1 MRQGMI
7 ERSLWHPVASAPSLG
22 ETPLPVT
29 LLDEPLVLWRDTSSA
44 PHVFADRC
52 PHRGARLSL
61 GCVRG
66 GELECAYHGWR
77 FEGGG
82 RAVAIPALPGF
93 VPPPGHRATVHAVR
107 EHCGLLWVRLDAAAA
122 DDPGPPAF
130 AALVWH
136 RALVRPRRG
145 LARRRRQCCRLVD
158 GRHRRGRPTES
169 QSSLSAR
176 AHTHRCVRVAGA
188 IDESV

>member
-1 MRQGMI
+1 MEGMI
-7 ERSLWHPVASAPSLG
+7 ERSLWHPVASAASLG
-22 ETPLPVT
+22 ETPLAAT
-29 LLDEPLVLWRDTSSA
+29 LLDEPLVLWRNASGA
-44 PHVFADRC
+44 PQVFADRC

-107 EHCGLLWVRLDAAAA
+107 EYCGLLWVRLAGSAA
-122 DDPGPPAF
+122 DDPAPPAF
-130 AALVWH
+130 AAEH
-136 RALVRPRRG
+136 D
-145 LARRRRQCCRLVD
+145 ARLRKVNFYVQGVE
-158 GRHRRGRPTES
+158 GKSPAS
-169 QSSLSAR
+169 K
-176 AHTHRCVRVAGA
+176 
-188 IDESV
+188 